1 MDMEPSETQ
10 MERPVPDDLVGEVR
24 DARAELGLG
33 RVTVAVPY
41 AIPEKSAEALLALQE
56 VAGIVLANENSALA
70 LRFPKRVGWL
80 QTGGR
85 LLRGQRQWHLPEKTA
100 PTLLFFGTRSRIS
113 FFMGLAA
120 LRHGVFWVVL
130 KTLVGWARRPIPIL
144 VGQRLML
151 AAVNNTIGLFR
162 HVLLYTTIL
171 RRIAHVAARVPI
183 ISWVASLASGWLG
196 SRTGKKF
203 NKIVSSSTEDGTA
216 TGDIESS
223 FVPSRIVLVNSALAW
238 GGAERQLVNT
248 AVGLTG
254 EGLSDVGVLC
264 EWGDE
269 VPDHDF
275 FRWRLEEASINVSKL
290 PNESRKFFQDNR
302 IWRLDEFL
310 RPFQWWAP
318 GLADGI
324 GYYALEFLGQRPEI
338 VHAWQDSTCIKAGI
352 AAAFVGVPKIVLST
366 RNLAPYRFNYHLP
379 YMRSGYRAL
388 LSLPNV
394 TILNNSA
401 AGAAD
406 YAAWLGVPVERIRVI
421 HNGSDFTGLGL
432 TPREISDFRRRH
444 GIPDGSRIVGSVFR
458 FYNEKDPLLW
468 VHTAAHVARS
478 RPGVVFLLV
487 GTGPMQAKLMKL
499 ADKLG
504 VADRLFLPGTEK
516 NIAPAYGAMD
526 VLLLTSRLEG
536 LPNVVIEAQAL
547 GVPVVATDAGGTRD
561 AVLDGET
568 GVIVKS
574 RDPAYL
580 AERVL
585 HILDDPDWAAK
596 ARQRGPAFVRERFG
610 IGRMIEETLDVY
622 GIEAPGRQV
631 PARPGPGHTPDG

>member
-85 LLRGQRQWHLPEKTA
+85 LHRGQRQWHLPEKTA
-100 PTLLFFGTRSRIS
+100 PTLLFFGTRSQIS

-151 AAVNNTIGLFR
+151 AAVMNSIGLWR
-162 HVLLYTTIL
+162 HVLLYFTVL
-171 RRIAHVAARVPI
+171 RRTAHAATRIPVIGRV
-183 ISWVASLASGWLG
+183 VSLASRRLG

-203 NKIVSSSTEDGTA
+203 NKIVSSLTEDGTA
-216 TGDIESS
+216 TGDIGAS
-223 FVPSRIVLVNSALAW
+223 FVPSRIVLANSALAW

-254 EGLSDVGVLC
+254 EGLSDVSVLC
-264 EWGDE
+264 ERGNE
-269 VPDHDF
+269 VLDHDF
-275 FRWRLEEASINVSKL
+275 FRWRLEEAAIDVSKL
-290 PNESRKFFQDNR
+290 QHETKEFNPDSRLS
-302 IWRLDEFL
+302 RLYEFL

-324 GYYALEFLGQRPEI
+324 GYYALEFLRRRPEV
-338 VHAWQDSTCIKAGI
+338 VHAWQDGTCIKAGL

-388 LSLPNV
+388 LALPNV
-394 TILNNSA
+394 TLLNNSE

-406 YAAWLGVPVERIRVI
+406 YAEWLDVPVERLRVI
-421 HNGSDFTGLGL
+421 HNGSDFTGLGP
-432 TPREISDFRRRH
+432 TPREISDFRRQH
-444 GIPDGSRIVGSVFR
+444 GIPDGTRIVGSVFR

-468 VHTAAHVARS
+468 VRTAARIARA
-478 RPGVVFLLV
+478 RPDVIFLLV

-499 ADKLG
+499 ADRLG
-504 VADRLFLPGTEK
+504 IADRLFLPGTEK
-516 NIAPAYGAMD
+516 NIAPAYAAMD
-526 VLLLTSRLEG
+526 VLLLTSRFEG

-561 AVLDGET
+561 AVLDGHT
-568 GVIVKS
+568 GWIEAKRNPS
-574 RDPAYL
+574 RL
-580 AERVL
+580 AARVL
-585 HILDDPDWAAK
+585 FVLDNPDWAAK
-596 ARQRGPAFVRERFG
+596 ARQRGPAFIRERFG
-610 IGRMIEETLDVY
+610 IGRMIAETLDAY
-622 GIEAPGRQV
+622 GLDTPDRRAPPGS
-631 PARPGPGHTPDG
+631 GPGQATGD